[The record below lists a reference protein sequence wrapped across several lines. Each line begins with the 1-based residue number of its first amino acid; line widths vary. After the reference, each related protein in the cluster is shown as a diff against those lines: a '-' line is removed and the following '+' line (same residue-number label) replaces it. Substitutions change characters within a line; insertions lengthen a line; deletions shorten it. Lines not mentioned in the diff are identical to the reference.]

1 MNNINIS
8 LNLDENISILAS
20 NKKTSLY
27 RIICESINNAIK
39 HSKAKEINVDVSI
52 HEGFVAVC
60 IKDNGKGFDKNA
72 IPKDRQGIRNMYM
85 ITGILKGTLNVNTGQ
100 GQGTE
105 IQCKIPV

>member
-1 MNNINIS
+1 M
-8 LNLDENISILAS
+8 
-20 NKKTSLY
+20 
-27 RIICESINNAIK
+27 
-39 HSKAKEINVDVSI
+39 DVSI
-52 HEGFVAVC
+52 HEGFVAAC